1 MKKMKLTM
9 KELWMIEAIVSN
21 EYGDNNYNL
30 PSYELSY
37 EDANAGT
44 LVWSSILDEN
54 GAKHGEKVNTKGIPG
69 VVSSLNKK
77 GYAESSGKGKDGVVS
92 VTREGWK
99 VYQEV
104 MTDLYPLTYV
114 EQIVDK
120 G

>member
-37 EDANAGT
+37 EDAHADT

-54 GAKHGEKVNTKGIPG
+54 GAKHGTKVTGKGISA

-77 GYAESSGKGKDGVVS
+77 GFARSKGKGNDSTVY
-92 VTREGWK
+92 VTREGWS

-104 MTDLYPLTYV
+104 MKEL
-114 EQIVDK
+114 E

>member
-37 EDANAGT
+37 EDAHADT
-44 LVWSSILDEN
+44 SVWSNILDES
-54 GAKHGEKVNTKGIPG
+54 GAVHGTKVTGKGISA

-77 GYAESSGKGKDGVVS
+77 GYAHSMGKGKDASVY

-104 MTDLYPLTYV
+104 MAILYPLTYV
-114 EQIVDK
+114 EQIEDK